1 MSRIDGRI
9 VAGLVLIGFGAL
21 FFLQTMG
28 LIPYVRVTGLWAVLF
43 GGAGLVFLFVFIR
56 DRSQWWA
63 VLPGLPL
70 VGLAGLLLMDALSL
84 PVTPVGPAL
93 FLGSIGLAF
102 WLVYWVRRD
111 FWWAIIPGGIVASV
125 ALLILLEPLVP
136 EGQAVGLIFLGIG
149 LTFFALYL
157 LPPSGGRQP
166 WAIYP
171 AAVLL
176 ILAAAFSLA
185 FGVVGRFLLPL
196 AVIMIG
202 AYLVYRAWRRPS
214 SPSI

>member
-1 MSRIDGRI
+1 MNRFDGRI

-21 FFLQTMG
+21 FFLQTVG
-28 LIPYVRVTGLWAVLF
+28 LIPNVGIAGLWTVLF
-43 GGAGLVFLFVFIR
+43 GGAGLIFLFVFVR

-70 VGLAGLLLMDALSL
+70 MGLAGLLMTDAL
-84 PVTPVGPAL
+84 PVAMAPVGPAI
-93 FLGSIGLAF
+93 FLGSISVAF

-111 FWWAIIPGGIVASV
+111 FWWAIIPGGAVATV
-125 ALLILLEPLVP
+125 TLLILLEPLVP
-136 EGQAVGLIFLGIG
+136 EGQAMGLVFLGMG
-149 LTFFALYL
+149 LTFLALYL
-157 LPPSGGRQP
+157 LPPGGGRQP

-196 AVIMIG
+196 AIMVIG

-214 SPSI
+214 SPSV